1 MTGDSGDAGGPE
13 SGETI
18 TPLVKLFLLC
28 SHMHMDKI
36 DTARVAETILSAPGW
51 ARVGIT
57 APTSHIRVEAAF
69 ELARAIIESMRV
81 SAEPSSPDQ
90 LGLSL

>member
-1 MTGDSGDAGGPE
+1 
-13 SGETI
+13 
-18 TPLVKLFLLC
+18 
-28 SHMHMDKI
+28 MDNI

-69 ELARAIIESMRV
+69 ELARAIIESV
-81 SAEPSSPDQ
+81 KAGPEPTSSDQ
-90 LGLSL
+90 PELSL

>member
-1 MTGDSGDAGGPE
+1 ME
-13 SGETI
+13 R
-18 TPLVKLFLLC
+18 
-28 SHMHMDKI
+28 I
-36 DTARVAETILSAPGW
+36 DTARVAETILAAPGW

-69 ELARAIIESMRV
+69 ELARAIIESLPV
-81 SAEPSSPDQ
+81 AGEPASPDQ

>member
-1 MTGDSGDAGGPE
+1 
-13 SGETI
+13 
-18 TPLVKLFLLC
+18 
-28 SHMHMDKI
+28 MDNI

-69 ELARAIIESMRV
+69 ELARAIIESACAG
-81 SAEPSSPDQ
+81 AEPQNPDQ

>member
-1 MTGDSGDAGGPE
+1 ME
-13 SGETI
+13 
-18 TPLVKLFLLC
+18 
-28 SHMHMDKI
+28 KI

-51 ARVGIT
+51 TRVGIT

-69 ELARAIIESMRV
+69 ELARAIVASAHAG
-81 SAEPSSPDQ
+81 AEPPSPDQ

>member
-1 MTGDSGDAGGPE
+1 MERLDENRIAAA
-13 SGETI
+13 
-18 TPLVKLFLLC
+18 LL
-28 SHMHMDKI
+28 D
-36 DTARVAETILSAPGW
+36 APGW

-69 ELARAIIESMRV
+69 ELARAIVESARAG
-81 SAEPSSPDQ
+81 AEPTSPDQ

>member
-1 MTGDSGDAGGPE
+1 
-13 SGETI
+13 
-18 TPLVKLFLLC
+18 
-28 SHMHMDKI
+28 MDRI
-36 DTARVAETILSAPGW
+36 DTARIAETILAAPGW

-69 ELARAIIESMRV
+69 ELARAIIEGSKAG
-81 SAEPSSPDQ
+81 SEPAGPDQ

>member
-1 MTGDSGDAGGPE
+1 
-13 SGETI
+13 
-18 TPLVKLFLLC
+18 
-28 SHMHMDKI
+28 MDNI

-69 ELARAIIESMRV
+69 ELARAIIESV
-81 SAEPSSPDQ
+81 KAGPEPTSPDQ
-90 LGLSL
+90 PELSL

>member
-1 MTGDSGDAGGPE
+1 
-13 SGETI
+13 
-18 TPLVKLFLLC
+18 
-28 SHMHMDKI
+28 MDRI
-36 DTARVAETILSAPGW
+36 DTARVAETILAAPGW

-69 ELARAIIESMRV
+69 ELARAIVESIPEHG
-81 SAEPSSPDQ
+81 EPASPDQ

>member
-1 MTGDSGDAGGPE
+1 M
-13 SGETI
+13 
-18 TPLVKLFLLC
+18 FFLC
-28 SHMHMDKI
+28 SHKGMDNI

-69 ELARAIIESMRV
+69 ELARAIVESVRAG
-81 SAEPSSPDQ
+81 AEPQNPDQ